1 MACTTSTIDP
11 NTGHMTHQ
19 GGASSGPP
27 DGAVCKVGVLA
38 CRSAGHRPCCHDV
51 LKWYRVLLVVG
62 LVGAILAVR
71 LRSRRWL
78 FPADEV
84 RAPGVA
90 LDATSQTTL
99 RSPRPGTFAARD
111 GTIVRTLELD
121 APTGGRT
128 IVYFHNNRETIENE
142 LEFARSLLARGYGV
156 VLVEYRGYG
165 NSRGAEPS
173 EDGLY
178 LDAEA
183 ALDMLGARGIS
194 PERIV
199 LWGTSLGTGVA
210 AEMARRGRGS
220 KLILVTPYTSI
231 PDLVTNVVPG
241 MPARV
246 LLADHFD
253 TLAKSPEIRVPT
265 TIVHGDADEIV
276 PFWMGEKIAGA
287 IAGARLLRV
296 RGGHHGDLFAREGDR
311 LLTELVGSGT

>member
-1 MACTTSTIDP
+1 M
-11 NTGHMTHQ
+11 
-19 GGASSGPP
+19 
-27 DGAVCKVGVLA
+27 
-38 CRSAGHRPCCHDV
+38 
-51 LKWYRVLLVVG
+51 LKRYRVLVVVG
-62 LVGAILAVR
+62 IVGAILAVR
-71 LRSRRWL
+71 LLSRRWL
-78 FPADEV
+78 FPANELM
-84 RAPGVA
+84 APA
-90 LDATSQTTL
+90 FAPDAASQTTL
-99 RSPRPGTFAARD
+99 RNPTPSGVPQRLRRGTFAARD
-111 GTIVRTLELD
+111 GTIVRTIELE
-121 APTGGRT
+121 APSGGRT
-128 IVYFHNNRETIENE
+128 IVYFHNNRETIEHE
-142 LEFARSLLARGYGV
+142 LDFARSLSARGYGV

-183 ALDMLGARGIS
+183 ALDMLGARGIL

-241 MPARV
+241 MPARI

-253 TLAKSPEIRVPT
+253 TLSKSSEIRVPT
-265 TIVHGDADEIV
+265 TIVHGDADEVV
-276 PFWMGEKIAGA
+276 PFWMGERIAGA